1 MILRMGT
8 AAAVVI
14 LLTLTAILTVP
25 GRELSPLYRSAM
37 APGGGQ
43 AFGGAQADFVP
54 TPEPTPAVLIG
65 AGDISVCG
73 LDGDDKTADLI
84 ERLLDRYP
92 DASVFTAGD
101 NAQTMGTALE
111 YSECF
116 QPSWGR
122 FKSRIHP
129 SPGNHDWF
137 TEEGG
142 PYFDYFGEAAGE
154 PGLGYYSYNLGDWHI
169 VSLNSNCAAAG
180 CDVQSAQAVWLRA
193 DLEQNDKR
201 CSMLYWHHPLWSS
214 GKVVIDPAA
223 TAFWRIASE
232 FNAEVVVNG
241 HDHIY
246 ERLAPLGPSGRLE
259 LDTGIRPFIVGTGGA
274 WHFEEG
280 QPLLTSEARAIG
292 VHGVIVFFLY
302 PGRYDWRFIPVDD
315 GSFTDSGSA
324 LCH

>member
-14 LLTLTAILTVP
+14 ILTLTAVLASP
-25 GRELSPLYRSAM
+25 GREISPLFQSAM
-37 APGGGQ
+37 APGG
-43 AFGGAQADFVP
+43 AQQDIVYM
-54 TPEPTPAVLIG
+54 PEPTPAVLIG
-65 AGDISVCG
+65 AADISVCG
-73 LDGDDKTADLI
+73 MDGDDRTADLV

-92 DASVFTAGD
+92 QAEVFTAGD
-101 NAQTMGTALE
+101 NAQSMGDAFE
-111 YSECF
+111 YNECF
-116 QPSWGR
+116 QPTWGR
-122 FKSRIHP
+122 FKDRIHP

-137 TEEGG
+137 YEGA
-142 PYFDYFGEAAGE
+142 PAYFDYFGVAAGE
-154 PGLGYYSYNLGDWHI
+154 RGMGYYSYNLGDWHI
-169 VSLNSNCAAAG
+169 VSLNSNCGEAG
-180 CDVQSAQAVWLRA
+180 CDSESSQAAWLRM

-201 CSMLYWHHPLWSS
+201 CTMLYWHHPLWSS
-214 GKVVIDPAA
+214 GTVEINPAG

-280 QPLLTSEARAIG
+280 QPLLTSEVRATG
-292 VHGVIVFFLY
+292 VHGVILFLLY
-302 PGRYDWRFIPVDD
+302 PGRYDWRFIPVED
-315 GSFTDSGSA
+315 GGFTDQGSG